1 MIAGVGID
9 MLDIARIE
17 RPMSQ
22 PHFMQRVYTDYER
35 DYIAR
40 KGAPSAAGI
49 FCAKEAF
56 MKAAGDGL
64 RIPLGEVEV
73 RHGERGE
80 PLIALHGAT
89 ADRFADASI
98 CVSITHTAT
107 TAAAVVTIERGVQ
120 A

>member
-1 MIAGVGID
+1 
-9 MLDIARIE
+9 MLDVARLE
-17 RPMSQ
+17 RPMTQ
-22 PHFMQRVYTDYER
+22 PHFMRRVFTDYER
-35 DYIAR
+35 TCIER
-40 KGAPSAAGI
+40 KGAATAAGI

-64 RIPLGEVEV
+64 RIPLSEVEV

-80 PLIALHGAT
+80 PLIALHGST
-89 ADRFADASI
+89 AERFAGCSI
-98 CVSITHTAT
+98 HLSITHTAV

>member
-1 MIAGVGID
+1 MIVGVGID
-9 MLDIARIE
+9 LLDVARLE
-17 RPMSQ
+17 RPMTE
-22 PHFMQRVYTDYER
+22 PHFMRRVYTDYER
-35 DYIAR
+35 AYVER
-40 KGAPSAAGI
+40 RGAATAAGI

-56 MKAAGDGL
+56 IKAAGDGL

-89 ADRFADASI
+89 AERFADCAI
-98 CVSITHTAT
+98 HVSITHTAT